1 MVKTCVFKGI
11 QIEYELRGKAKRTVV
26 LLHGFLESYKIW
38 DDYAKSLSK
47 TNTVISISLPGHG
60 NSDCLG
66 YVHTME
72 EMAAAVRSVL
82 FSCNKRKAI
91 VIGHSLG
98 GYVAL
103 AFADLFPDNM
113 NGLCLFNST
122 AKPDSETRKTLR
134 DRTIEVVKKN
144 HQLFIKEAIPNL
156 FTEPKTPAI
165 RGAIKKTINIALQTP
180 VQGIIASLEGMKL
193 RIDREIILNFAP
205 YPVLCIA
212 GKNDPIIPWKESE
225 RQSKLS
231 EKGEF
236 YLSEKGGHMCFFED
250 KYPSLK
256 ALEKFIVKCK
266 RL

>member
-1 MVKTCVFKGI
+1 MVKSCVFKGI
-11 QIEYELRGKAKRTVV
+11 PIEFELKGKAKRTVV

-38 DDYAKSLSK
+38 EDYAKSLSK

-60 NSDCLG
+60 NSGCLG
-66 YVHTME
+66 YIHTME
-72 EMAAAVRSVL
+72 EMAEAIKSVL
-82 FSCNKRKAI
+82 NHCNKRKAI
-91 VIGHSLG
+91 VVGHSLG

-103 AFADLFPDNM
+103 AFADLFPDTI

-122 AKPDSETRKTLR
+122 AKPDSAERKNFR

-156 FTEPKTPAI
+156 FIDPKTPAI
-165 RGAIKKTINIALQTP
+165 RGAIKKTINIALTTP
-180 VQGIIASLEGMKL
+180 VQGIVATLEGMKI

-212 GKNDPIIPWKESE
+212 GKNDPIIPWEESK
-225 RQSKLS
+225 RQSSLS

-250 KYPSLK
+250 KYPCLK
-256 ALEKFIVKCK
+256 ALHKFIIKCK
-266 RL
+266 KL